1 MDDATGDHG
10 RQPPTPVLFS
20 VEEANALLPRLIPI
34 LTELR
39 ELKTELDDARRSL
52 AGLTPA
58 MRSNGHAAE
67 SATLERRLRE
77 VATII
82 TERVRQV
89 AALGVEVKDLDHGL
103 IDFPSLRGGRIV
115 YLCWRL
121 GEGDVAYWHD
131 LDTGFAG
138 RRPL

>member
-1 MDDATGDHG
+1 MDEAAAEFNPE
-10 RQPPTPVLFS
+10 PPSPVLFS

-39 ELKTELDDARRSL
+39 DRKADLDETQRSL

-58 MRSNGHAAE
+58 MQANGHGAAA
-67 SATLERRLRE
+67 SALERRLRDI
-77 VATII
+77 ATAI
-82 TERVRQV
+82 TEGLRAI
-89 AALGVEVKDLDHGL
+89 AAMGVEVKDLDHGL
-103 IDFPSLRGGRIV
+103 IDFPSLRAGRIV

-121 GEGDVAYWHD
+121 GEGPIAFWHE